1 MDFQRSLR
9 ELDSQIL
16 LDFNAARNLTL
27 SKKIKAQ
34 KSRQAEILLF
44 HEDIEN
50 EGGGERPATVI
61 LTQKVNSFIKNKQ
74 TNQPTHRN
82 SSF

>member
-44 HEDIEN
+44 HEDMEN
-50 EGGGERPATVI
+50 EGGGGRPATVI